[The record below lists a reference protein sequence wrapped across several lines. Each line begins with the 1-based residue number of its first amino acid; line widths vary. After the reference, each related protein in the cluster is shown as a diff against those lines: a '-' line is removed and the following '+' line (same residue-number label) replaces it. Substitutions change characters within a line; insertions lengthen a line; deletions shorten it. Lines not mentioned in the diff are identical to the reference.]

1 MAFRLPGNEKSTKSF
16 DFVSEVV
23 YSSTFENFP
32 MFRLEEYDYE
42 LPGELIAQVPAPKR
56 DHSRL
61 LLLNRQTKVTEDSYF
76 FNLPDLLNPG
86 DTLVVNDTRVIPA
99 RLQGRKESGGRVE
112 ILVLNQE
119 GSGRKNDCVR
129 LCLYKASKRAR
140 AGGVLFFERGVTGK
154 ILRLLDDGKVLI
166 HFEGTD
172 SVVDLLREKGRM
184 PVPPYIKRLDNSH
197 WRIDR
202 DRYQTVYSRK
212 EGAVAAPTAGLHF
225 TDDLLKKLEKKGIVV
240 VSVTLHVGYGTFQPV
255 RVFDIR
261 DHRVEAE
268 YYKVEEHAARII
280 QECKD
285 SGRRVIAVGTTAVRA
300 LETAALAKG
309 KVDPGEGMTDLM
321 VTPGFSFQVVDGL
334 ITNFHLPRSSLLFLV
349 AAFAGRD
356 VIREVYA
363 SAIRKKYRFYSYGDA
378 MLIL

>member
-1 MAFRLPGNEKSTKSF
+1 
-16 DFVSEVV
+16 
-23 YSSTFENFP
+23 

-61 LLLNRQTKVTEDSYF
+61 LLLNRQTKATEDSYF

-86 DTLVVNDTRVIPA
+86 DTLVINDTRVIPA
-99 RLQGRKESGGRVE
+99 RLQGRKESGGRIE
-112 ILVLNQE
+112 ILVLNQD
-119 GSGRKNDCVR
+119 GSGTGNDCVR
-129 LCLYKASKRAR
+129 LCLYKASKRPKV
-140 AGGVLFFERGVTGK
+140 GGVLFFEGGVTGE
-154 ILRLLDDGKVLI
+154 ILRLLDNGKVLI

-172 SVVDLLREKGRM
+172 SVAGLLREKGRM
-184 PVPPYIKRLDNSH
+184 PVPPYIKRPDDSH
-197 WRIDR
+197 GNIDR

-225 TDDLLKKLEKKGIVV
+225 TDDVLKRLEKKGIAV
-240 VSVTLHVGYGTFQPV
+240 VSITLHVGYGTFQPV
-255 RVFDIR
+255 RALDVR

-268 YYKVEEHAARII
+268 YFEVGEYAARII

-285 SGRRVIAVGTTAVRA
+285 AGRKVIAVGTTVVRA
-300 LETAALAKG
+300 LETAALASG
-309 KVDPGEGMTDLM
+309 KVGPENGVTDLM

-334 ITNFHLPRSSLLFLV
+334 ITNFHLPKSSLLFLV
-349 AAFAGRD
+349 AAFTGLD
-356 VIREVYA
+356 VIKEVYA